1 MIIERVLNNNVV
13 LSINSE
19 GQEIVFMGKG
29 IGFQK
34 KPGDVLDE
42 NKIEKEFVLKDTLA
56 LNQFQQL
63 IKNIPAEEIELVKQ
77 IVDLAEIELDLKL
90 SSNIYLTL
98 TDHLHAALQRAK
110 ENIQVPNPLLFE
122 TKKFYQKEY
131 KIAKKIL
138 SIIEEKTDVSFSD
151 DEAGFIAFHI
161 VTSEQTNGEMEVT
174 MAAPQMVRGILSI
187 ISKYF
192 GHIFDE
198 DSLNYQ
204 RLVTHLQ
211 FFTQRYLRG
220 ETHKEEDDEF
230 LYTLI
235 QKKYPKAFECV
246 QRIEDYLVSTKQK
259 SMDISEQIYLTIHIE
274 RTVNEKKS

>member
-1 MIIERVLNNNVV
+1 MIIERILNNNVV
-13 LSINSE
+13 LSQDEE

-29 IGFQK
+29 LGFQK
-34 KPGDVLDE
+34 KVGDQLDQA
-42 NKIEKEFVLKDTLA
+42 KIEKEFVLRDTLA
-56 LNQFQQL
+56 SNQFQQL
-63 IKNIPAEEIELVKQ
+63 MENIPVEEIDLVKQ
-77 IVDLAEIELDLKL
+77 MVDLAESELDVKL

-98 TDHLHAALQRAK
+98 TDHLHASLQRAK
-110 ENIQVPNPLLFE
+110 EGIQVPNPLLFE

-131 KIAKKIL
+131 KAAKKML
-138 SIIEEKTDVSFSD
+138 KLIEEKMQVTFSE

-161 VTSEQTNGEMEVT
+161 VTSEQANGNMEIT
-174 MAAPQMVRGILSI
+174 MASPQMVRDILSI

-192 GHIFDE
+192 GFTFNE

-220 ETHKEEDDEF
+220 DSHEEDDEF
-230 LYTLI
+230 LYALV
-235 QKKYPKAFECV
+235 QSKYPKAFQCV
-246 QRIEDYLVSTKQK
+246 QRINDYLVSTKQK
-259 SMDISEQIYLTIHIE
+259 AMEVAEQIYLTIHIE